1 MIFWIGFTLM
11 VLNEGFVMMR
21 HISPFFDNL
30 RKKVI
35 KKLGENVWYRLHG
48 TLDYTW
54 IGLVTLGLIV
64 NPNRLAHLSFVLIFW
79 FASFCIFYLPRY
91 ISNHRNRHHQK
102 NQIHQ
107 RNQIQN
113 WNYQNQ
119 NQMTMMCRQMTVMQQ
134 MMHLWF
140 LRLHLMNLRQQ
151 M

>member
-64 NPNRLAHLSFVLIFW
+64 NSNRVVHLSILLIFW

-102 NQIHQ
+102 N
-107 RNQIQN
+107 
-113 WNYQNQ
+113 
-119 NQMTMMCRQMTVMQQ
+119 
-134 MMHLWF
+134 
-140 LRLHLMNLRQQ
+140 
-151 M
+151 

>member
-11 VLNEGFVMMR
+11 FFNEGFVMMR
-21 HISPFFDNL
+21 HVSPFFDNL

-64 NPNRLAHLSFVLIFW
+64 NSNRVVHLSILLIFW

-91 ISNHRNRHHQK
+91 ISNHRKNRHHQK
-102 NQIHQ
+102 NQIQ
-107 RNQIQN
+107 RNQN

-119 NQMTMMCRQMTVMQQ
+119 NQMTMYRQMFVTQQ
-134 MMHLWF
+134 MKHLWF
-140 LRLHLMNLRQQ
+140 LRLHLMSLRQQ